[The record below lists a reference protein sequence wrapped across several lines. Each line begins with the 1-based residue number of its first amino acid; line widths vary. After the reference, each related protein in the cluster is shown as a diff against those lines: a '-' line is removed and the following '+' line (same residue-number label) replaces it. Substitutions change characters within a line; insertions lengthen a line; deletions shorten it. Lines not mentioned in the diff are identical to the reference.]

1 MYSIGRASR
10 LTLRLWRP
18 APDGAFLSIYTI
30 AASLRCVDVKLPF
43 AMTGPKTTAG
53 KGVFQMAKVV
63 ASGGDLWLA
72 DDRHG
77 DGVEIF
83 AVDEKRVPKDSFAHE
98 ANLVVERDRAG
109 VVGAHLE
116 FDSGKPLPEGRVQR
130 RVEQPKADSAPSPLR
145 HNPHPD

>member
-1 MYSIGRASR
+1 
-10 LTLRLWRP
+10 
-18 APDGAFLSIYTI
+18 
-30 AASLRCVDVKLPF
+30 
-43 AMTGPKTTAG
+43 MTGPKTTAG

-98 ANLVVERDRAG
+98 ANLVVERDCAC
-109 VVGAHLE
+109 VVGARLE
-116 FDSGKPLPEGRVQR
+116 FDSPVATADDVR
-130 RVEQPKADSAPSPLR
+130 RVLVAMVKRARSAL
-145 HNPHPD
+145 H

>member
-1 MYSIGRASR
+1 MNRTAG
-10 LTLRLWRP
+10 
-18 APDGAFLSIYTI
+18 
-30 AASLRCVDVKLPF
+30 VDVKLPF

-53 KGVFQMAKVV
+53 NGMFQMTKVV
-63 ASGGDLWLA
+63 ASGGDLWPA

-83 AVDEKRVPKDSFAHE
+83 AVDEKRVPKESLTHE

-116 FDSGKPLPEGRVQR
+116 FDSGKPLPEGGVQR
-130 RVEQPKADSAPSPLR
+130 RVEQPKADSAPSSVLPASSTTR
-145 HNPHPD
+145 PRR